1 MDRITRPERGDNNN
15 HVYKSIAEDIFEKF
29 ISKSRVIGLG
39 SGLTVS
45 SILKYMK
52 QLRENRDIKFV
63 TTSLQIKNSAQ
74 AIGLTMIDESYIPD
88 IDFVLDGADQID
100 SHFNMIKGGGG
111 ALLREKIVISAAK
124 SFAIVGHSNKYVDT
138 FSIPIPIEVHPF
150 ARNFV
155 LNELLD
161 IGATPKLRML
171 DKGYPFVTENGNIIY
186 DTSFTS
192 IKEMHEMEVNI
203 KTIPGVMEVGIFTK
217 CADAYYVI
225 NPNNTFTIL
234 NSYSSK

>member
-1 MDRITRPERGDNNN
+1 MDRITRPERGDNSN
-15 HVYKSIAEDIFEKF
+15 HVYLSIAEDIFEKF

-45 SILKYMK
+45 SILKCMK
-52 QLRENRDIKFV
+52 QLREISDIKFV

-155 LNELLD
+155 LNELLG

-192 IKEMHEMEVNI
+192 FQEMHEMEVKI

-234 NSYSSK
+234 KSSSK

>member
-15 HVYKSIAEDIFEKF
+15 HVYQSIAEDIFEKF

-138 FSIPIPIEVHPF
+138 FSMPIPIEVHPF
-150 ARNFV
+150 ARSFV
-155 LNELLD
+155 LNELLG

-192 IKEMHEMEVNI
+192 FREMHEMEVKI

-225 NPNNTFTIL
+225 NPNHTFTIL
-234 NSYSSK
+234 NSYSSR

>member
-1 MDRITRPERGDNNN
+1 LDRIRRSDTEDYDRQ
-15 HVYKSIAEDIFEKF
+15 VYQSIAEDIFEKF
-29 ISKSRVIGLG
+29 ISKSNVVGLG

-45 SILKYMK
+45 SILKHMK
-52 QLRENRDIKFV
+52 RLGEKRDIKFV

-74 AIGLTMIDESYIPD
+74 SIGLNMIDESYIPD

-124 SFAIVGHSNKYVDT
+124 RFAIVGHLNKYVDR
-138 FSIPIPIEVHPF
+138 FNLPIPVEVHPF
-150 ARNFV
+150 ARSFV
-155 LNELLD
+155 LDELGR

-186 DTSFTS
+186 DTSFTV
-192 IKEMHEMEVNI
+192 IQDIHEMEVRI

-234 NSYSSK
+234 NSPRDR

>member
-15 HVYKSIAEDIFEKF
+15 HVYQSIAEDIFEKF

-155 LNELLD
+155 LNELLG

-192 IKEMHEMEVNI
+192 FHEMHEMEVKI

-234 NSYSSK
+234 NSYSSR

>member
-1 MDRITRPERGDNNN
+1 LVRGLEKADNYS
-15 HVYKSIAEDIFEKF
+15 HVYQSIAEDIFEKF

-45 SILKYMK
+45 SILKHMK
-52 QLRENRDIKFV
+52 RLGESRDIKFV

-74 AIGLTMIDESYIPD
+74 AIGLNMIDESYIPD
-88 IDFVLDGADQID
+88 IDFVLDGADQVD

-124 SFAIVGHSNKYVDT
+124 SFAIVGHSTKFVDRFT
-138 FSIPIPIEVHPF
+138 IPIPVEVHPF

-155 LNELLD
+155 LNEL
-161 IGATPKLRML
+161 IRFGGTPKLRML

-186 DTSFTS
+186 DTSITPFQ
-192 IKEMHEMEVNI
+192 EMHETELKI

-225 NPNNTFTIL
+225 NQNDTFTIL
-234 NSYSSK
+234 NSSNTR